1 MGSGASAGI
10 EERVRSAIVR
20 GLAWA
25 VHQPNDE
32 ALWARVR
39 DSASSLLS
47 SFWRDGELVGARAE
61 EAFFIRCGRDT
72 MTQQDLDNG
81 RLIVLVGIAPVAP
94 AEFVVIRIEQ
104 MIGGQ
109 RRQRLLRRWLA
120 RARSGSA

>member
-1 MGSGASAGI
+1 
-10 EERVRSAIVR
+10 
-20 GLAWA
+20 